1 MLFFRNQHIL
11 VDETFLNN
19 MEDVEKSYSV
29 STTNYTQKS
38 THDLQLGKNQG
49 CCSSIIKFS
58 EIFYDNYYVATDRGR
73 ADESFDVIFIYIIFF
88 CKQNIC

>member
-1 MLFFRNQHIL
+1 MIFQSNIFEKILMLFFRNQHIL

-29 STTNYTQKS
+29 STMNYTQKS

-49 CCSSIIKFS
+49 CCIINYK
-58 EIFYDNYYVATDRGR
+58 IF
-73 ADESFDVIFIYIIFF
+73 
-88 CKQNIC
+88 